1 MNYDGRVLHATT
13 IILDSGDLSWS
24 CRKKT
29 LVPKKRVVPKKKI
42 RARENWRREKE
53 TWWEKLGG
61 TNLASPADIL
71 RRASRVWFQL
81 VLVCYVIF
89 DIFLLL

>member
-29 LVPKKRVVPKKKI
+29 LVPKKRVVPKKKFVP
-42 RARENWRREKE
+42 EK
-53 TWWEKLGG
+53 TDVVKKKLDEK
-61 TNLASPADIL
+61 N
-71 RRASRVWFQL
+71 
-81 VLVCYVIF
+81 
-89 DIFLLL
+89 